1 MRRLNIH
8 SRANKS
14 AEDLAFES
22 ILDDELPLVSSATPL
37 FKKGGQESGPTDKVA
52 SRTPGTTR
60 RTTRGTT
67 RGTEKSNMG
76 QHLGQHGTTP
86 GTENELVKT
95 LPGTTPGT
103 HLGQRGTTPGTENAE
118 FNLLKLTVTEERI
131 LKFLMAACAFR
142 GGKTS
147 DLIKARILGEKT
159 GLTHA
164 AVRKSVQRMRSKG
177 WLLAVGN
184 GDVLAGNQGGT
195 AYTFRDDVWQV
206 LRLAGTPHL
215 GQPGTTPGTTLG
227 TAPGTDPSSSSSYMN
242 SNFKPTT
249 TADAR
254 DGWAIEDLD
263 YSMLTDIGFG
273 RSQASQLRSI
283 GLPFDVVQRSLVY
296 FEFELRYTPSG
307 KSIQEPLSLLMK
319 RMRQNGCWEAPE
331 EYTKRHDYFR
341 GRFDETE
348 KVQAHAAMAD
358 ANEPIGEEAFIQS
371 NDPEQ
376 SQNWR

>member
-147 DLIKARILGEKT
+147 DLIKADFNHQHGM
-159 GLTHA
+159 
-164 AVRKSVQRMRSKG
+164 KSK
-177 WLLAVGN
+177 
-184 GDVLAGNQGGT
+184 
-195 AYTFRDDVWQV
+195 
-206 LRLAGTPHL
+206 
-215 GQPGTTPGTTLG
+215 
-227 TAPGTDPSSSSSYMN
+227 
-242 SNFKPTT
+242 
-249 TADAR
+249 
-254 DGWAIEDLD
+254 
-263 YSMLTDIGFG
+263 
-273 RSQASQLRSI
+273 
-283 GLPFDVVQRSLVY
+283 
-296 FEFELRYTPSG
+296 
-307 KSIQEPLSLLMK
+307 
-319 RMRQNGCWEAPE
+319 
-331 EYTKRHDYFR
+331 
-341 GRFDETE
+341 
-348 KVQAHAAMAD
+348 
-358 ANEPIGEEAFIQS
+358 IGEWSTVAALRCPIHTLKLTRTCGARRRS
-371 NDPEQ
+371 TPPIL
-376 SQNWR
+376 SPPSP